1 MHKPALERKWVKTSQ
16 AFSGLQGAS
25 LPRRH
30 SPRSLIPPPQPPLT
44 GPGWTFDPGAL
55 NKRPAN
61 NLCLVWRLAG
71 KYMLSPS
78 NSPPR
83 NPENKQLLVWGGRPW
98 AQRPSRFVIK
108 EVIVE
113 LYADCKS
120 EGLETQ
126 RSRKGCVRDKLSPW
140 GEGLMVVG
148 LLRSCPFWV
157 PLVQILSSS
166 LFPLFPYQHRAGTRI
181 PFSFTWI
188 NLGGFL
194 LLVTIKSFV

>member
-1 MHKPALERKWVKTSQ
+1 MSEDEPSIFWTSGCLPTQKAQPQVFDPPTPATSHWARVNIWPRGTEQETSQ
-16 AFSGLQGAS
+16 
-25 LPRRH
+25 
-30 SPRSLIPPPQPPLT
+30 QPVPL
-44 GPGWTFDPGAL
+44 
-55 NKRPAN
+55 
-61 NLCLVWRLAG
+61 WRLAG
-71 KYMLSPS
+71 KNMLSPS
-78 NSPPR
+78 DSSPR
-83 NPENKQLLVWGGRPW
+83 NPEKKKQLLVWGGRPW
-98 AQRPSRFVIK
+98 AQRPSRFAIK

-113 LYADCKS
+113 LYADCNS

-126 RSRKGCVRDKLSPW
+126 RSQKGCVRDKLSPW
-140 GEGLMVVG
+140 GEGLMVAG

-166 LFPLFPYQHRAGTRI
+166 LFPLFPYQHRAGTSI